1 VALHNLYRPEM
12 TAARAQRVYGEIVL
26 VQPVRIQALS
36 VLLFAAAA
44 VLTAW
49 VILGTYTRTQIAHGL
64 LVTDRA
70 SAKVIA
76 VRTGLLTELAVRE
89 GQFVERGQ
97 RLATVQVEQ
106 PSGTGRSAATEIL
119 SALQTQHG
127 LNQDQIRLAGAR
139 AATERA
145 RLSANLAGLR
155 QQRSDLARQMTLQ
168 DETIS
173 SARDLLD
180 RIQTVVDK
188 GYVSRVELERRRQAW
203 MAARQ
208 ELERLR
214 QQSNAVVAQQAAAA
228 SDLDR
233 ISADAGTQIA
243 AARMEVESI
252 AQRKAQ
258 LESERAY
265 AVTAPIA
272 GRITAIQA
280 SAGRTVDPAIPLL
293 AIVPEGSRL
302 HAEIY
307 APSRAI
313 GFVRSGQEVRLLY
326 DAFPYQRFGSFAGRI
341 TRVSGT
347 VLDPRELSAPLNID
361 EPVYRIEVAPERQ
374 NIDAYGQFR
383 RLQPGMTLTANIVL
397 DRRSFADWLLE
408 PLYAVLRRDRS

>member
-1 VALHNLYRPEM
+1 
-12 TAARAQRVYGEIVL
+12 
-26 VQPVRIQALS
+26 
-36 VLLFAAAA
+36 